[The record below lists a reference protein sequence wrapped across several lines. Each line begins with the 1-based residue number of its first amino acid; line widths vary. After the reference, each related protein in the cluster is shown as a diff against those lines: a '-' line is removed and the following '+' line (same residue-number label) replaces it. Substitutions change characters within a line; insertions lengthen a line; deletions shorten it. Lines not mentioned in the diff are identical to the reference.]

1 LKKAVGVL
9 FKTFASPNM
18 KSWYHL
24 ILILLAIIVACKT
37 DKEKQEKKNYTKVL
51 PFREG
56 KLWGLANEKGEI
68 LVKPKY
74 DYIDFS
80 HGEPNPNL
88 FPVFDKGKWGVIDSE
103 GKEIIPIQFWR
114 VNIFPNV
121 IIVGDTPE
129 DKSALYSTSG
139 RLLLPAEFDAIDYV
153 KPYQEKWQNLLL
165 IYQKGKVGIYDIVQ
179 EKILLPLEYEIQS
192 ISVSNSDAGV
202 FALAKDGKLALFDT
216 KGKQVSDFKYQEYG
230 GGTIRSE
237 GYAKVQDLNGL
248 WGIVDKN
255 GKELVPCKYKGMG
268 SSVCNQRIA
277 FQGNNGKWGYL
288 NVTNGEEIV
297 QPEYDR
303 ARDFS
308 DGFGEVEK
316 NRKVGFVDVNGK
328 VVVPVEY
335 EGALNVQKGI
345 CFMMK
350 KGDWF
355 PIRVAENKPIN
366 NEKYSGG
373 NFDFTTEFAVVSC
386 KNENA
391 LMQGVINTKGETLIP
406 CRQADYGFIIYPQNA
421 VLNVKEEEFLIF
433 SLPQGKELFRTTK
446 QPTIEKDFMLVKQAN
461 KYIVADLQGN
471 KISEVEAA
479 SVQVVRGYLKVS
491 NKEEEYEMTPPI
503 DVSANLAAPP
513 LEERYIPDI
522 SKVKG
527 LMNKE
532 GRKFW
537 KD

>member
-1 LKKAVGVL
+1 
-9 FKTFASPNM
+9 M
-18 KSWYHL
+18 KSWYPL
-24 ILILLAIIVACKT
+24 ILTFFVIVTACKSE
-37 DKEKQEKKNYTKVL
+37 KEKQDKKNFTQAL

-56 KLWGLANEKGEI
+56 KLWGLADEKGEI
-68 LVKPKY
+68 IVKPKY
-74 DYIDFS
+74 NYIDFS
-80 HGEPNPNL
+80 YGEPNPNL
-88 FPVFDKGKWGVIDSE
+88 FAVFDNGKWGVIDVE

-129 DKSALYSTSG
+129 DKSALYNTSG
-139 RLLLPAEFDAIDYV
+139 KLLLPAEFDAIDYV
-153 KPYQEKWQNLLL
+153 KPYQEKWQNMLL
-165 IYQKGKVGIYDIVQ
+165 IYQNGKVGIYDIIQ
-179 EKILLPLEYEIQS
+179 EKIILPLEYEIQS
-192 ISVSNSDAGV
+192 ISVSNSDADV

-216 KGKQVSDFKYQEYG
+216 QGKQVTDFKYQEYG

-268 SSVCNQRIA
+268 LSVCNQRIA

-350 KGDWF
+350 KGDWSA
-355 PIRVAENKPIN
+355 IRVAENKPIN
-366 NEKYSGG
+366 NEKYAGG
-373 NFDFTTEFAVVSC
+373 NFDFLVDFAIVSC
-386 KNENA
+386 KNDKA
-391 LMQGVINTKGETLIP
+391 LMQGIINTKGETIIP
-406 CRQADYGFIIYPQNA
+406 CREANYGFILYPQNA
-421 VLNVKEEEFLIF
+421 VLSVKDDEFVVF
-433 SLPQGKELFRTTK
+433 SLQDGKELIKSSK
-446 QPTIEKDFMLVKQAN
+446 QPIIEKDFMLVKQAN
-461 KYIVADLQGN
+461 KYIVADLKGN
-471 KISEVEAA
+471 KISEFEAA
-479 SVQVVRGYLKVS
+479 SAQVVRGYLKVS
-491 NKEEEYEMTPPI
+491 NKEEEYEMSPPI
-503 DVSANLAAPP
+503 DVSGNLAAPP
-513 LEERYIPDI
+513 LVERYVPDTLNI
-522 SKVKG
+522 KG
-527 LMNKE
+527 LMNKN
-532 GRKFW
+532 GKKFW